1 MILAIWKAAAEGNLD
16 MVRKLV
22 ILKHD
27 INEKTLEN
35 EYTPLICATKH
46 GHFLIVKFLLENGA
60 NPSERDRCKLIVL

>member
-1 MILAIWKAAAEGNLD
+1 

-60 NPSERDRCKLIVL
+60 NPSERDRCKLIVLN